1 MKRLLA
7 VCFAFV
13 LPVGAAAQSTTDLN
27 QAVSSITPDDV
38 HNRIALLA
46 HDSMMGRD
54 TPSPGL
60 DLTAQYIAAEFQRL
74 GLEPGGD
81 NGTFIQRY
89 PLTEIH
95 ASLEVAVEGGED
107 LVAGQDVVQI
117 DGAATPHGV
126 TGPTILVTGTGEP
139 GGRFPI
145 AGSVVLLAAKYD
157 PESRNLTE
165 TTQQLLATV
174 RSREPA
180 AVLILADYPDRIW
193 RFFARMQR
201 PTQVVRGYVEG
212 TQQGP
217 PVLAV
222 SPTAAVELLGMT
234 PSTEGDL
241 AAREISGLSI
251 TVTANRT
258 VSETSAP
265 NVVGILEGSDP
276 VLKNEYLV
284 YSGHMDHVGFR
295 SGMEGDSIFNGADDN
310 ASGTVGIIE
319 LAEAFAMFEPRPKR
333 SMIFLL
339 VSGEEKGLWGSGHFA
354 DNPTVPVEQ
363 LVANFNADMIGR
375 NWSDTIVVIGK
386 EHSDLGTT
394 MNRVNEEHSE
404 LGMTAIDDI
413 WPDERFY
420 FRSDH
425 YNFARK
431 GVPVLFFFNGIHE
444 DYHRASDEVEK
455 IDADKAARI
464 VKLMFYLG
472 VEVANAPERPKW
484 DPDSYNEI
492 VRRVTP

>member
-1 MKRLLA
+1 MKRLFA
-7 VCFAFV
+7 VWFALV
-13 LPVGAAAQSTTDLN
+13 LPLAAAAQSTTDLN

-38 HNRIALLA
+38 YSRVALLA

-60 DLTAQYIAAEFQRL
+60 DLTAEYIAAEFRRI
-74 GLEPGGD
+74 GLQPGGD

-89 PLTEIH
+89 PLTQIH
-95 ASLEVAVEGGED
+95 SALEVAVEGGED
-107 LVAGQDVVQI
+107 LVAGRDVVQV
-117 DGAATPHGV
+117 DGAAAQHGA
-126 TGPTILVTGTGEP
+126 TGQTVLITGSGEL
-139 GGRFPI
+139 GNRFPI
-145 AGSVVLLAAKYD
+145 AGSVVLVAANYD
-157 PESRNLTE
+157 PERRNLTE
-165 TTQQLLATV
+165 ESQRLLAAIAD
-174 RSREPA
+174 RDPA
-180 AVLILADYPDRIW
+180 AVFILADYPDRIW

-201 PTQVVRGYVEG
+201 PNQVVRGYVPSS
-212 TQQGP
+212 QQGP

-222 SPTAAVELLGMT
+222 SPSAAVELLGMA
-234 PSTEGDL
+234 PSTDGDL
-241 AAREISGLSI
+241 AVREINGLSI

-276 VLKNEYLV
+276 ELKNEYIV

-295 SGMEGDSIFNGADDN
+295 SGVTGDSIFNGADDN

-319 LAEAFAMFEPRPKR
+319 LAEAYAMLEPRPKR

-339 VSGEEKGLWGSGHFA
+339 VSGEERGLWGSDHFA
-354 DNPTVPVEQ
+354 NNPSVPVEQ

-375 NWSDTIVVIGK
+375 NWADTIVVIGK
-386 EHSDLGTT
+386 EHSDLGAT
-394 MNRVNEEHSE
+394 MNRVNGEHPE

-413 WPDERFY
+413 WPNERFY
-420 FRSDH
+420 YRSDH
-425 YNFARK
+425 YKFAEK
-431 GVPVLFFFNGIHE
+431 GVPILFFFNGVHE

-455 IDADKAARI
+455 IDAEKMSRI

-484 DPDSYNEI
+484 DPDSYDRI
-492 VRRVTP
+492 VKRVTP